1 LPTLPTPRISIAF
14 LAALWVL
21 GPAAARAQSAP
32 SAQPQDTREGI
43 IIAQQTDKAAHPPP
57 ETRTKPEIVLDYV
70 GKFLTPKPRGFFP
83 VFDSVYSG
91 GGLTLGGGYGWAY
104 GDKSMFAV
112 RGLYSIKNYKLFDV
126 FTTSPGHMNGHLTL
140 FATAGWRN
148 ATDAAF
154 YGLGMKTSLSDRTDS
169 DLKETYARGNAEL
182 RPNDWSVFKGSVGLE
197 AYVMGPSAGSDRSTE
212 GSLTPDQA
220 PGVGADPTYIHSS
233 ATAGIDTRESPG
245 YSRTGGYY
253 AAAIHNYTNTNGPY
267 DFNRVDGEAIQ
278 HIPILRETWV
288 LSFRGRVES
297 TLGDDTGD
305 TPYFLLPSLGS
316 GSTLRGYSSWRFRD
330 RHSLL
335 TQGEFR
341 WIPNRLGMD
350 MAVFY
355 DAGKVAPR
363 FDDLS
368 FKGMAHDWG
377 VGVRFHGPSFTPL
390 RIELARGSEGL
401 NLVFSGNA
409 AF

>member
-1 LPTLPTPRISIAF
+1 MPTPPTAPAITAF
-14 LAALWVL
+14 LAALCVL
-21 GPAAARAQSAP
+21 WPAIASA
-32 SAQPQDTREGI
+32 QDTREGI

-57 ETRTKPEIVLDYV
+57 ETLTKPEIVLGYV
-70 GKFLTPKPRGFFP
+70 GRFLTPKPRGFFP
-83 VFDSVYSG
+83 VFDSVYAG
-91 GGLTLGGGYGWAY
+91 GSLTLGGGYGWAY
-104 GDKSMFAV
+104 GDKGTFAV

-126 FTTSPGHMNGHLTL
+126 LTSSPGHMNGHLTL

-154 YGLGMKTSLSDRTDS
+154 YGLGMGTSLGDRSDF

-197 AYVMGPSAGSDRSTE
+197 AYDIGPSADDDRSVE
-212 GSLTPDQA
+212 GSLTPEQA
-220 PGVGADPTYIHSS
+220 PGVGADPTYIHSR
-233 ATAGIDTRESPG
+233 ATAGIDTRTSPG
-245 YSRTGGYY
+245 YSRSGGYY
-253 AAAIHNYTNTNGPY
+253 GATIHNFTNTNGPY
-267 DFNRVDGEAIQ
+267 DFNRVEGEAIQ

-288 LSFRGRVES
+288 LSFRGKVES
-297 TLGDDTGD
+297 TLGNDMSD

-316 GSTLRGYSSWRFRD
+316 GSSLRAYTSWRFRD

-335 TQGEFR
+335 TQAEFR

-363 FDDLS
+363 FDGLS
-368 FKGMAHDWG
+368 FKGLAHDWG
-377 VGVRFHGPSFTPL
+377 VGVRFHGPAFTPL
-390 RIELARGSEGL
+390 RLEVARGSEGV
-401 NLVFSGNA
+401 NFVFSGNA

>member
-1 LPTLPTPRISIAF
+1 L
-14 LAALWVL
+14 LAAVWTL
-21 GPAAARAQSAP
+21 GPIAARAQSAP
-32 SAQPQDTREGI
+32 AAPPSDTREGI
-43 IIAQQTDKAAHPPP
+43 IVAQETDKAAHPPP
-57 ETRTKPEIVLDYV
+57 ETKTKPEIALEYV
-70 GKFLTPKPRGFFP
+70 DKFLTPKERGFFP
-83 VFDSVYSG
+83 VFDSVYAG
-91 GGLTLGGGYGWAY
+91 GGLTLGAGYGWAY
-104 GDKSMFAV
+104 GDKGTFGL
-112 RGLYSIKNYKLFDV
+112 RGLYSIKNYKLFDA
-126 FTTSPGHMNGHLTL
+126 FTTSPGHLKGHLTL
-140 FATAGWRN
+140 FATVGWRN
-148 ATDAAF
+148 ATDAAY
-154 YGLGMKTSLSDRTDS
+154 YGLGMSTTESQRTDF

-182 RPNDWSVFKGSVGLE
+182 RPNDWTVFKGSVGLE
-197 AYVMGPSAGSDRSTE
+197 AYVIGPSGNNDRSTE
-212 GSLTPDQA
+212 NVLTPEEA
-220 PGVGADPTYIHSS
+220 PGLGADPTYIHSR
-233 ATAGIDTRESPG
+233 ATAGIDTRTSPG

-253 AAAIHNYTNTNGPY
+253 AATIHNYTNTNGAY
-267 DFNRVDGEAIQ
+267 DFNRAEGEAIQ

-288 LSFRGRVES
+288 LSFRGKVES
-297 TLGDDTGD
+297 TLGNDVSD

-350 MAVFY
+350 LAIFY

-368 FKGMAHDWG
+368 LKGLAHDWG
-377 VGVRFHGPSFTPL
+377 FGVRFHGPSFTPL
-390 RIELARGSEGL
+390 RIEIARGSEGV

>member
-1 LPTLPTPRISIAF
+1 LPTPPTARILITL
-14 LAALWVL
+14 LAAICVVA
-21 GPAAARAQSAP
+21 PAIA
-32 SAQPQDTREGI
+32 SAQETREGI
-43 IIAQQTDKAAHPPP
+43 IVAEQTDKAAHPPP
-57 ETRTKPEIVLDYV
+57 ETLSKPEIVLGYV
-70 GKFLTPKPRGFFP
+70 GKFLAPKPRGFFP
-83 VFDSVYSG
+83 VFDSVYAG
-91 GGLTLGGGYGWAY
+91 GSLTLGGGYGWAY

-126 FTTSPGHMNGHLTL
+126 LTRSPGHLHGHLTL
-140 FATAGWRN
+140 FGTAGWRH

-154 YGLGMKTSLSDRTDS
+154 YGLGMGSSLTGVTDF

-182 RPNDWSVFKGSVGLE
+182 RNDWSVLKGSVGLE
-197 AYVMGPSAGSDRSTE
+197 SYIIGPSGTDDHSTE
-212 GSLTPDQA
+212 GSLTPEQA
-220 PGVGADPTYIHSS
+220 PGLGADPNYIHSL
-233 ATAGIDTRESPG
+233 ATAGIDTRTSPG
-245 YSRTGGYY
+245 YSRSGGYY
-253 AAAIHNYTNTNGPY
+253 GATIHNFTNTNGPY
-267 DFNRVDGEAIQ
+267 DFNRVEGEAIQ

-288 LSFRGRVES
+288 LSFRGKVES
-297 TLGDDTGD
+297 TLGNDMSD

-316 GSTLRGYSSWRFRD
+316 GSSLRAYTSWRFRD

-335 TQGEFR
+335 TQAEFR

-363 FDDLS
+363 FDGLS

-377 VGVRFHGPSFTPL
+377 VGLRFHGPSFTPL
-390 RIELARGSEGL
+390 RLEVARGSEGV
-401 NLVFSGNA
+401 NFVFSGNA

>member
-1 LPTLPTPRISIAF
+1 LPTLPPARVLIAF
-14 LAALWVL
+14 LAALRVV
-21 GPAAARAQSAP
+21 GPADARAQSAVG
-32 SAQPQDTREGI
+32 QGQDTREGI

-83 VFDSVYSG
+83 VFDSVYAG
-91 GGLTLGGGYGWAY
+91 GSLTLGGGYGWAY
-104 GDKSMFAV
+104 GDKSTFAV
-112 RGLYSIKNYKLFDV
+112 RGLYSIKNYKLFDA
-126 FTTSPGHMNGHLTL
+126 FTVSPGHMNGHLTL

-154 YGLGMKTSLSDRTDS
+154 YGLGMATSAEERFDF

-182 RPNDWSVFKGSVGLE
+182 RNGWSVLKGSVGLE
-197 AYVMGPSAGSDRSTE
+197 AYVIGPSGTNDHSTE
-212 GSLTPDQA
+212 GSLTPEQA
-220 PGVGADPTYIHSS
+220 PGLGADPTYIHSR
-233 ATAGIDTRESPG
+233 ATAGIDTRTSPG
-245 YSRTGGYY
+245 YTRSGGYY
-253 AAAIHNYTNTNGPY
+253 AATFHNFTNTNGPY
-267 DFNRVDGEAIQ
+267 DFNRLDGDAVQ

-288 LSFRGRVES
+288 LSFHGRVES
-297 TLGDDTGD
+297 TLGNDTAD

-330 RHSLL
+330 RHALL

-350 MAVFY
+350 MAIFY

-368 FKGMAHDWG
+368 FKGLAHDWG
-377 VGVRFHGPSFTPL
+377 IGVRFHGPSFTPL
-390 RIELARGSEGL
+390 RLEVARGSEGV

>member
-1 LPTLPTPRISIAF
+1 LPTPLIPRAITAF
-14 LAALWVL
+14 LAALCIL
-21 GPAAARAQSAP
+21 GPAIASA
-32 SAQPQDTREGI
+32 QDTREGI

-57 ETRTKPEIVLDYV
+57 ETLTKPEIVV
-70 GKFLTPKPRGFFP
+70 GYIGRFLQPKPRGFFP
-83 VFDSVYSG
+83 VFDSVYAG
-91 GGLTLGGGYGWAY
+91 GSVTLGGGYGWAY
-104 GDKSMFAV
+104 GDKGSFAV

-126 FTTSPGHMNGHLTL
+126 LTNSPGHMNGHLTL
-140 FATAGWRN
+140 FGTAGWRN

-154 YGLGMKTSLSDRTDS
+154 YGLGMGASLGDRSDFDF
-169 DLKETYARGNAEL
+169 KESYARGNAEL
-182 RPNDWSVFKGSVGLE
+182 RPGDWVVFKGSVGLE
-197 AYVMGPSAGSDRSTE
+197 AYQIGPSGTHDQSVE

-220 PGVGADPTYIHSS
+220 PGVGADPTYIHSR
-233 ATAGIDTRESPG
+233 ATAGIDTRTSPG
-245 YSRTGGYY
+245 YSRSGGYY
-253 AAAIHNYTNTNGPY
+253 GATIHNFTNTNGPY
-267 DFNRVDGEAIQ
+267 DFNRVEGEAIQ

-288 LSFRGRVES
+288 LSFRGKVES
-297 TLGDDTGD
+297 TLGNDMSD

-316 GSTLRGYSSWRFRD
+316 GSSLRAYTSWRFRD

-335 TQGEFR
+335 TQAEFR

-363 FDDLS
+363 FDGLS

-377 VGVRFHGPSFTPL
+377 VGLRFHGPSFTPL
-390 RIELARGSEGL
+390 RLEVARGSEGV
-401 NLVFSGNA
+401 NFVFSGNA

>member
-1 LPTLPTPRISIAF
+1 LPTPPIAPLISAF
-14 LAALWVL
+14 LAALCVL
-21 GPAAARAQSAP
+21 ASAIA
-32 SAQPQDTREGI
+32 SAQETREGI
-43 IIAQQTDKAAHPPP
+43 IVAQQTDKAAHPPP
-57 ETRTKPEIVLDYV
+57 ETKTKPEIVLGYV
-70 GKFLTPKPRGFFP
+70 GRFLTPKPRGFFP
-83 VFDSVYSG
+83 VFDSVYAG
-91 GGLTLGGGYGWAY
+91 GSLTLGGGYGWAY

-126 FTTSPGHMNGHLTL
+126 ITRSPGHLNGRLSL
-140 FATAGWRN
+140 FGTAGWRN
-148 ATDAAF
+148 ATDAAY
-154 YGLGMKTSLSDRTDS
+154 YGLGMSTTSSERFDF
-169 DLKETYARGNAEL
+169 DLKETYARGDAEL
-182 RPNDWSVFKGSVGLE
+182 RPSDWSVFKGGVGLE
-197 AYVMGPSAGSDRSTE
+197 SYIIGPSGTNDHNVE
-212 GSLTPDQA
+212 GGLTPEQA
-220 PGVGADPTYIHSS
+220 PGVGADPTYIHSR
-233 ATAGIDTRESPG
+233 ATGGIDTRPSPG
-245 YSRTGGYY
+245 YARTGGYY
-253 AAAIHNYTNTNGPY
+253 AATIHNYTNTNGPY
-267 DFNRVDGEAIQ
+267 DFNRLDGEAIQ

-288 LSFRGRVES
+288 ISLHGRVQS
-297 TLGDDTGD
+297 TLGDDMSN

-316 GSTLRGYSSWRFRD
+316 GSTLRAYRSWRFRD

-341 WIPNRLGMD
+341 WITNRLGMD

-377 VGVRFHGPSFTPL
+377 FGVRFHGPSFTPL
-390 RIELARGSEGL
+390 RLEVARGSEGV

>member
-1 LPTLPTPRISIAF
+1 MPTPPTARIITAF
-14 LAALWVL
+14 LAAICVVA
-21 GPAAARAQSAP
+21 PALASA
-32 SAQPQDTREGI
+32 QDTREGI

-83 VFDSVYSG
+83 VFDSVYAG
-91 GGLTLGGGYGWAY
+91 GSLTLCGGYAWAY
-104 GDKSMFAV
+104 GDKSTFAV

-126 FTTSPGHMNGHLTL
+126 LTTSPGHMNGHLTL

-148 ATDAAF
+148 ATDAAY
-154 YGLGMKTSLSDRTDS
+154 YGLGMATSAAERFDFDF
-169 DLKETYARGNAEL
+169 KETYARGNAEL
-182 RPNDWSVFKGSVGLE
+182 RNDWSVLKGSVGLE
-197 AYVMGPSAGSDRSTE
+197 AYIIGPSGTIDRSTE
-212 GSLTPDQA
+212 GSLTPEQA
-220 PGVGADPTYIHSS
+220 PGLGADPTYIHSL
-233 ATAGIDTRESPG
+233 ATAGIDTRTSPG
-245 YSRTGGYY
+245 YSRSGGYY
-253 AAAIHNYTNTNGPY
+253 AATIHNYTNTNGPY
-267 DFNRVDGEAIQ
+267 DFNRLDGEAVQ

-288 LSFRGRVES
+288 VSVRGRVQS
-297 TLGDDTGD
+297 TLGDDAAD

-335 TQGEFR
+335 TQAEFR

-355 DAGKVAPR
+355 DAGKVAPH

-368 FKGMAHDWG
+368 LKGLAHDWG

-390 RIELARGSEGL
+390 RLEIARGSEGV

>member
-1 LPTLPTPRISIAF
+1 MPTPLIPRAITAF
-14 LAALWVL
+14 LAALCIL
-21 GPAAARAQSAP
+21 GPAIASA
-32 SAQPQDTREGI
+32 QDTREGI

-57 ETRTKPEIVLDYV
+57 ETLTKPEIVV
-70 GKFLTPKPRGFFP
+70 GYIGRFLQPKPRGFFP
-83 VFDSVYSG
+83 VFDSVYAG
-91 GGLTLGGGYGWAY
+91 GSVTLGGGYGWAY
-104 GDKSMFAV
+104 GDKGSFAV

-126 FTTSPGHMNGHLTL
+126 LTNSPGHMNGHLTL
-140 FATAGWRN
+140 FGTAGWRN

-154 YGLGMKTSLSDRTDS
+154 YGLGMGASLGDRSDFDF
-169 DLKETYARGNAEL
+169 KESYARGNAEL
-182 RPNDWSVFKGSVGLE
+182 RPSDWVVFKGSVGLE
-197 AYVMGPSAGSDRSTE
+197 AYQIGPSGTHDQSVE

-220 PGVGADPTYIHSS
+220 PGVGADPTYIHSR
-233 ATAGIDTRESPG
+233 ATAGIDTRTSPG
-245 YSRTGGYY
+245 YSRSGGYY
-253 AAAIHNYTNTNGPY
+253 GATIHNFTNTNGPY
-267 DFNRVDGEAIQ
+267 DFNRVEGEAIQ

-288 LSFRGRVES
+288 LSFRGKVES
-297 TLGDDTGD
+297 TLGNAMSD

-316 GSTLRGYSSWRFRD
+316 GSSLRAYTSWRFRD

-335 TQGEFR
+335 TQAEFR

-363 FDDLS
+363 FDGLS

-377 VGVRFHGPSFTPL
+377 VGLRFHGPSFTPL
-390 RIELARGSEGL
+390 RLEVARGSEGV
-401 NLVFSGNA
+401 NFVFSGNA